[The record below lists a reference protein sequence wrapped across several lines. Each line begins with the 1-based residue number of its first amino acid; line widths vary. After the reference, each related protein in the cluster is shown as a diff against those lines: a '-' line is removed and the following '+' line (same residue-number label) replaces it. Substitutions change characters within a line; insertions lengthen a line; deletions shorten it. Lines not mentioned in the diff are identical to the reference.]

1 MQKRLIAILLVCLG
15 SASLAQKPQT
25 WSGVVSENKCGDSHQ
40 AVIGSTGMT
49 ERECAFHCLKGLA
62 KYVLV
67 DDQKNIV
74 PIANQDFAG
83 LPLRLARP
91 VRITGTMSEKG
102 ILISRIELPVV
113 HSHLGHVMVAWK
125 DTPGTV
131 GLLTVALSD
140 NRVASA
146 HALLTSKST
155 TLDDFKLHAGHVLHA
170 LDPTIEPKGPASGYG
185 VNKAIAGSAQHA
197 GFAAAADTAS
207 AALKTGVTAVSA
219 RLNDTNA
226 MVDRAIGVAQ
236 KIRAAS
242 SPTDAAALAKEL
254 VALTA
259 DIGAG
264 LDEVQQQMR
273 AMMKA
278 EGL

>member
-1 MQKRLIAILLVCLG
+1 MHRSILVFIVLL
-15 SASLAQKPQT
+15 STTPYAQKPET

-40 AVIGSTGMT
+40 AVIGSSGMT

-67 DDQKNIV
+67 DDQKNLV

-91 VRITGTMSEKG
+91 VRITGTMTEKG

-140 NRVASA
+140 NRVAAA

-155 TLDDFKLHAGHVLHA
+155 SLDDLKLHAGHVLHA
-170 LDPTIEPKGPASGYG
+170 LDPAVEPKGPASGYG
-185 VNKAIAGSAQHA
+185 VKKATTGAIQHV

-207 AALKTGVTAVSA
+207 ATLKSRTAVVTA
-219 RLNDTNA
+219 RLTDTTA
-226 MVDRAIGVAQ
+226 LVDRAIGVAQ
-236 KIRAAS
+236 NVRAAT
-242 SPTDAAALAKEL
+242 SPDAATVLAREL
-254 VALTA
+254 LTLTT
-259 DIGAG
+259 DIATG
-264 LDEVQQQMR
+264 LDAAQQEMR
-273 AMMKA
+273 AIMKA

>member
-1 MQKRLIAILLVCLG
+1 MQRLILVFIVLL
-15 SASLAQKPQT
+15 SSSPFAQKPET

-67 DDQKNIV
+67 DDQKNLV

-91 VRITGTMSEKG
+91 VRITGTMTEKG

-140 NRVASA
+140 NRVAAA

-155 TLDDFKLHAGHVLHA
+155 SLDDLKLHAGHVLHA
-170 LDPTIEPKGPASGYG
+170 LDPALEPKGPASGYG
-185 VNKAIAGSAQHA
+185 VKKAATGAIQHV

-207 AALKTGVTAVSA
+207 ATLKSRAAVVTA
-219 RLNDTNA
+219 RLTDTTA
-226 MVDRAIGVAQ
+226 LVDRAIGVAQ
-236 KIRAAS
+236 NVRAAT
-242 SPTDAAALAKEL
+242 SPADAGVLARDLLTLTTEIASGLDAA
-254 VALTA
+254 
-259 DIGAG
+259 
-264 LDEVQQQMR
+264 QQEMR
-273 AMMKA
+273 AIMKA